1 MAKILV
7 VDDDLALRELLK
19 EYLEG
24 FGHKVETAETGAEAL
39 TRLRAG
45 KFDLVTMDMKMPLM
59 GGADALKLIRRDPA
73 LEKLPVLMCTAQ
85 DTMADI
91 DDAFANGASGY
102 IVKPFDVSKLQKTV
116 ERALKS

>member
-7 VDDDLALRELLK
+7 VDDDASLRELLK
-19 EYLEG
+19 EHLEAG
-24 FGHKVETAETGAEAL
+24 GHAVETAETGAEAL

-59 GGADALKLIRRDPA
+59 SGGEALKLIRRDPV
-73 LEKLPVLMCTAQ
+73 LGKLPVLMCTAQ

-91 DDAFANGASGY
+91 DDAFANSASGY
-102 IVKPFDVSKLQKTV
+102 IVKPFDVAKLEKTV
-116 ERALKS
+116 ARALKG